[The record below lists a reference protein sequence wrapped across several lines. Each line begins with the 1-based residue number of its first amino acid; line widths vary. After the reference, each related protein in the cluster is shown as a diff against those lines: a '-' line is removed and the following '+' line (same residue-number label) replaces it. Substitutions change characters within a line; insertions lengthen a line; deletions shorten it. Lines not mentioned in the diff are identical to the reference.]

1 MFSYFFIV
9 IIFLPTIDLAFYEA
23 DSDNSDCYD
32 DDDSTSNVTTTTQGP
47 TETYTFPS
55 TTALQSYWRCE
66 QGFIMMN
73 RTTGI
78 WCVIAYQNGTYF
90 NRMQGHEHCVQRHN
104 AILTGIGSEAE
115 KTQISNYIVSIIG
128 PEAVLFVG
136 AQKYTKC
143 RSASNSEF
151 SSCSTN
157 AFFWYNYTSQFLTQ
171 QATYG
176 WADNY
181 PTGFPNDLESSTS
194 LIYGAFSYKLGGV
207 YDLSGTAK
215 IGGALCGKPAVE
227 YKMLGKNHRMQKM
240 ISYFFIL
247 IIFLPTIDVAF
258 YEADSDNS
266 DCYDD
271 EDKSNVT
278 TTTPATTKEYTFAPT
293 TSLKGYFRCEPG
305 FRMFKRTLGNWC
317 ITNYVNNTNGNTFNR
332 QQAHEYCSKIYGG
345 ILTGIASEAERV
357 ELLDWMSGLY
367 SAGKLF
373 VGTQK
378 YTACRDITNVNF
390 TIRCVDRRPFFY
402 YNRTYQFLEQDEA
415 IYGWATGYPR
425 DANNAANQNLVYGA
439 FTVENGGVIDVTG
452 AYKIQGALCGKPAVE
467 VFF

>member
-207 YDLSGTAK
+207 YDL
-215 IGGALCGKPAVE
+215 
-227 YKMLGKNHRMQKM
+227 
-240 ISYFFIL
+240 
-247 IIFLPTIDVAF
+247 
-258 YEADSDNS
+258 
-266 DCYDD
+266 
-271 EDKSNVT
+271 
-278 TTTPATTKEYTFAPT
+278 
-293 TSLKGYFRCEPG
+293 RCEPG